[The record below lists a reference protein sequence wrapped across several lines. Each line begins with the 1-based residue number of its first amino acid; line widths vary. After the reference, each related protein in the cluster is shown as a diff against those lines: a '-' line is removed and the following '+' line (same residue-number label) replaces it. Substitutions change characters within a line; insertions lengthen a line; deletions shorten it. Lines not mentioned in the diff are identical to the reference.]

1 MKSLILALALAASVF
16 AAEITVAAASSYTNA
31 LTEVVAAYKDGAV
44 KTVFAASGKLT
55 AQIEEGAPFDVFLS
69 ADMKYPEAV
78 ASKGLAEGSV
88 IATVENKLIV
98 WSQTIDVAKGLD
110 ALLDKKVKKIAIAD
124 PKVAPLGVAAVE
136 ALNASKIF
144 GKIESKLV
152 YGENINVPATYVEQ
166 GAADIA
172 IVGYS
177 VVAKQINE
185 GKGKFAYIDSKLY
198 NPLRYG
204 TVIIKGTK
212 NLAEAEKF
220 VAFLKSDTATAIFA
234 KHGLTVLK

>member
-1 MKSLILALALAASVF
+1 MKSLVLALALAASVF

-31 LTEVVAAYKDGAV
+31 LTEVVAAYDGSV

-69 ADMKYPEAV
+69 ADTKYPEAV
-78 ASKGLAEGSV
+78 VAKGLAEGGV

-98 WSQTIDVAKGLD
+98 WSYTVDVKGLD
-110 ALLDKKVKKIAIAD
+110 SLLDKKVKKIAIAD

-136 ALNASKIF
+136 ALNGGKIF
-144 GKIESKLV
+144 DKIESKLV
-152 YGENINVPATYVEQ
+152 YGENINVPATYVET
-166 GAADIA
+166 GVADIA

-185 GKGKFAYIDSKLY
+185 GKGKYAFIDSKLY
-198 NPLRYG
+198 SPLKYG

-212 NLAEAEKF
+212 NLADAQKF
-220 VAFLKSDTATAIFA
+220 VEFLKSDAAAAIFA